1 VWRTRGALRC
11 ISASARRSK
20 RANAAIGLFVLFL
33 VAACGWRLRAE
44 VIDRILATVGGGLV
58 LQSDAVAV
66 VRLGFVQ
73 VPQGRDPLQWTLD
86 RLIERRLMLTEV
98 DRFGPPEP
106 PRVEIDRRMQ
116 QLDERIGSGEKLD
129 AILRETGLSV
139 ELLRLYVRDDLRIA
153 AYIQQ
158 RFGSTFQPTEEG
170 IVSYYR
176 AHPQEFTRDG
186 RLLSFAEARD
196 AARRAVVDEL
206 RAAAVRD
213 WVAGLRRRTEVNIL
227 YLPGR

>member
-1 VWRTRGALRC
+1 VAILAILLCGLR
-11 ISASARRSK
+11 
-20 RANAAIGLFVLFL
+20 VQ
-33 VAACGWRLRAE
+33 AE

-58 LQSDAVAV
+58 LQTDAVAA

-73 VPQGRDPLQWTLD
+73 VPANQEPLQWTLD
-86 RLIERRLMLTEV
+86 RLIERRLMLMEV

-106 PRVEIDRRMQ
+106 PLAEVDRRLQ
-116 QLDERIGSGEKLD
+116 QIDERIGSGERLD

-139 ELLRLYVRDDLRIA
+139 DQLRLYVRDDLRID

-158 RFGSTFQPTEEG
+158 RFGSTFQPTEED
-170 IVSYYR
+170 IVAYYR
-176 AHPQEFTRDG
+176 EHPSEFTRDG
-186 RLLSFAEARD
+186 KLLPFADVRAQARS
-196 AARRAVVDEL
+196 AVVAQL

-213 WVAGLRRRTEVNIL
+213 WVSGLRRRTEVNVI

>member
-1 VWRTRGALRC
+1 MLKAEVMEQGG
-11 ISASARRSK
+11 K
-20 RANAAIGLFVLFL
+20 VQGRANAAIALLVFLL
-33 VAACGWRLRAE
+33 VAACGLLRAE

-66 VRLGFVQ
+66 VRLGLVQ

-86 RLIERRLMLTEV
+86 RLIERRLMLIEV

-153 AYIQQ
+153 SYIQQ
-158 RFGSTFQPTEEG
+158 RFGSTFQPTEED

-196 AARRAVVDEL
+196 GARRAVVEQL

>member
-1 VWRTRGALRC
+1 MQGIKRLLIVLLCVVGGLR
-11 ISASARRSK
+11 
-20 RANAAIGLFVLFL
+20 LQ
-33 VAACGWRLRAE
+33 AE

-73 VPQGRDPLQWTLD
+73 VPQGRDAMQWTLD

-129 AILRETGLSV
+129 TILRETGLSV
-139 ELLRLYVRDDLRIA
+139 ELLRLYVRDDLRIE

-158 RFGSTFQPTEEG
+158 RFGSTFQPTEEDTVG
-170 IVSYYR
+170 YYR

-186 RLLSFAEARD
+186 RLLPFAEARD

-213 WVAGLRRRTEVNIL
+213 WIAGLRRRTEVNIL
-227 YLPGR
+227 YLPGSSRS